1 MYKHADC
8 AHNEY
13 CVLQS
18 TYTGTW
24 AHGGGP
30 PTNYDGAKD
39 LGTQL
44 SRDIKAE
51 RRRKS
56 RLTGDDLT
64 MGRGS
69 PGMVSPQN
77 YGRETSRK
85 SAGKNA
91 APLDNIFSK
100 YIAFAVFGHGAA
112 MAEQA
117 AADPGSVLMD
127 SKGFAKFCKETRIMR
142 GRLDLTRVDLI
153 FTKFC
158 NKVCVISLYLEIYL
172 LMHVLCC
179 CECTS
184 AVKILS

>member
-1 MYKHADC
+1 M
-8 AHNEY
+8 
-13 CVLQS
+13 LQS

-64 MGRGS
+64 MGRASQGL
-69 PGMVSPQN
+69 VSPQN
-77 YGRETSRK
+77 YGGDTARK
-85 SAGKNA
+85 SVGKSS
-91 APLDNIFSK
+91 APTDNIFGK
-100 YIAFAVFGHGAA
+100 YIAFAVFGKGAA
-112 MAEQA
+112 VAEQA
-117 AADPGSVLMD
+117 ADDPSGVMMD
-127 SKGFAKFCKETRIMR
+127 SKGFAKFCKESRIMR

-158 NKVCVISLYLEIYL
+158 NKARSPPRPSLFL
-172 LMHVLCC
+172 
-179 CECTS
+179 
-184 AVKILS
+184 

>member
-1 MYKHADC
+1 M
-8 AHNEY
+8 
-13 CVLQS
+13 
-18 TYTGTW
+18 
-24 AHGGGP
+24 
-30 PTNYDGAKD
+30 
-39 LGTQL
+39 GTQL

-69 PGMVSPQN
+69 PSLVSPQN
-77 YGRETSRK
+77 YGGETARK
-85 SAGKNA
+85 SVGKA
-91 APLDNIFSK
+91 SAPNDNIFGK
-100 YIAFAVFGHGAA
+100 YIAFAVFGKGAA

-127 SKGFAKFCKETRIMR
+127 SKGFAKFCKESRLMR

-158 NKVCVISLYLEIYL
+158 NKARSPPRPSLFL
-172 LMHVLCC
+172 
-179 CECTS
+179 
-184 AVKILS
+184 